1 MIDKKAA
8 RRRRARRT
16 RARIRMANSMRLT
29 VYKTPQHIYAQI
41 ITADGSQVIT
51 SASTIEAEFKQN
63 HGYGGN
69 IKAATIV
76 GKMIAERAQ
85 SKGIT
90 KVSFDRSG
98 FQYHGRIKALA
109 ETVREQGLNC

>member
-1 MIDKKAA
+1 MIDKKVA
-8 RRRRARRT
+8 RHRRARRT
-16 RARIRMANSMRLT
+16 RARIRAANSMRLT

-63 HGYGGN
+63 HDYGGN
-69 IKAATIV
+69 VKAAIIV
-76 GKMIAERAQ
+76 GKMIAERAK

-90 KVSFDRSG
+90 KVAFDRSG

-109 ETVREQGLNC
+109 EAVREEGLNC